1 MKIGITYD
9 LRDEYLAQGF
19 GREETAEFDKAETI
33 ERIEFVLQDLRHIS
47 ERIGNIKSL
56 VGKLAAGERWELVF
70 NIAEGMYGFGRE
82 AQIPAVLDAYRIP
95 YTFSDPMVLA
105 LTLHKGMTKRVIRDL
120 KIATPDFYVI
130 EDEIQLKNVDLPLP
144 LFAKPVAEGTSK
156 GITGASK
163 ISDYRELKTV
173 CQQLLQAFQQPVLVE
188 RFLPGREFTVGII
201 GTGVEAKVIGV
212 MEVLLQAKAESGVY
226 SYHNKENY
234 QGLVEYKLVSG
245 SLAQACSKAALQA
258 WLGLGCRDAGRVD
271 LKLDEAGVPNFIEV
285 NPLAGLNSKHSDLP
299 ILSGLAGIDHHQL
312 VEMIL
317 DSALKRIGGI

>member
-33 ERIEFVLQDLRHIS
+33 EMIESVLQDLRHIP

-56 VGKLAAGERWELVF
+56 IGKLAAGERWDLVF

-95 YTFSDPMVLA
+95 YTFSDPLVLA

-130 EDEIQLKNVDLPLP
+130 EDETQLKNVDLPLP

-163 ISDYRELKTV
+163 ISNHQDLKTV
-173 CQQLLQAFQQPVLVE
+173 CRHLLQTFHQPVLVE
-188 RFLPGREFTVGII
+188 RFLPGREFTVGIV
-201 GTGVEAKVIGV
+201 GTGVEAKVVGV
-212 MEVLLQAKAESGVY
+212 MEVLLQTKAESEVY

-245 SLAQACSKAALQA
+245 SLAQACSETALQA

-271 LKLDEAGVPNFIEV
+271 LKLDEAGVSNFIEV
-285 NPLAGLNSKHSDLP
+285 NPLAGLNPNHSDLP
-299 ILSGLAGIDHHQL
+299 ILSGLAGIDYHQL
-312 VEMIL
+312 IGMIL
-317 DSALKRIGGI
+317 DSALKRIGGK